1 MKKMYYSKDMLPGVD
16 YNYLEKE
23 DIFCDQIVGLEY
35 ETWRILNDV
44 VEEIKDLMIDSK
56 MITVVEMLVTH
67 LAGYLG
73 FMASNALGV
82 ETATY
87 IQNKING
94 IISREVK
101 TSVELFGKYPI
112 ASELGGE
119 AKRKENLGKLREVG
133 PSSIVVQTMRLGN
146 VIWDSVG
153 ELRYNYPTAKYER
166 DSLVPVMPFILMLR
180 QKCKK
185 ILKELN
191 GNDEAAPLYH
201 VNQTAVQIGWIIGY
215 FSHLDS
221 NNTEKRIEMILSY
234 VLGSTKIFIE
244 YGAKF
249 LDVPMNEIRKMAR
262 EDMRSANQVIN
273 FRLN

>member
-94 IISREVK
+94 IIS
-101 TSVELFGKYPI
+101 
-112 ASELGGE
+112 
-119 AKRKENLGKLREVG
+119 
-133 PSSIVVQTMRLGN
+133 
-146 VIWDSVG
+146 
-153 ELRYNYPTAKYER
+153 TA
-166 DSLVPVMPFILMLR
+166 
-180 QKCKK
+180 
-185 ILKELN
+185 
-191 GNDEAAPLYH
+191 
-201 VNQTAVQIGWIIGY
+201 
-215 FSHLDS
+215 
-221 NNTEKRIEMILSY
+221 
-234 VLGSTKIFIE
+234 
-244 YGAKF
+244 
-249 LDVPMNEIRKMAR
+249 IR
-262 EDMRSANQVIN
+262 DMRNSEVEN
-273 FRLN
+273 FDNST